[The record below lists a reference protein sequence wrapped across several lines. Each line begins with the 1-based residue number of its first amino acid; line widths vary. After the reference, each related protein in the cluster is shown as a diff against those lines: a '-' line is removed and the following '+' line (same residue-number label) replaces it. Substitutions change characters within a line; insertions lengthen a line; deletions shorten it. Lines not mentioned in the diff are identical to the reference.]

1 MNCCQAAGE
10 QGFAR
15 INPSAPAL
23 EGKFFHSQKRSFPF
37 HDVGVP
43 FLQRP
48 IAKQIRQPK
57 LAVVTNK
64 RLRSIIWPVL
74 LTPKRTSGAPTGHPA

>member
-10 QGFAR
+10 QGIGR
-15 INPSAPAL
+15 TNPSAPTL

-37 HDVGVP
+37 HDVRVP

-48 IAKQIRQPK
+48 NANENRQSK
-57 LAVVTNK
+57 LAVFLVVGHGIAPRPGNHCA
-64 RLRSIIWPVL
+64 
-74 LTPKRTSGAPTGHPA
+74 GAPVADRK